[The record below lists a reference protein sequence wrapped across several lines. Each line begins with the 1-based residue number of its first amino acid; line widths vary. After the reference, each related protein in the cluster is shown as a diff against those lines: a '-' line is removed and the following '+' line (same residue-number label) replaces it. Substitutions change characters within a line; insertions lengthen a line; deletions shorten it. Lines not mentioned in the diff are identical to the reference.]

1 MKKQQLKTLVT
12 KLSKDLF
19 LNIKLIEDTDSIS
32 NPNFYWLTYK
42 VLNEDL
48 TITITANCG
57 VLRVIG
63 QAVGTLTLL
72 KIAELDAQLNKVIK
86 VK

>member
-12 KLSKDLF
+12 KLSKELF
-19 LNIKLIEDTDSIS
+19 LTLKLIEDRDSVS
-32 NPNFYWLTYK
+32 DPNFYWLTYK

-48 TITITANCG
+48 LVTITATCG
-57 VLRVIG
+57 VLRVAG
-63 QAVGTLTLL
+63 QCVGTLTLL
-72 KIAELDAQLNKVIK
+72 KIAELDAQINKVIK